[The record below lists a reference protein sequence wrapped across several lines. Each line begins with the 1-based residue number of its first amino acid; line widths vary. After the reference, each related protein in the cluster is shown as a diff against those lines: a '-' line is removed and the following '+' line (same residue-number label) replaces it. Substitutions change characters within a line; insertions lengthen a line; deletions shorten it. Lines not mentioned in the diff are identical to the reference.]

1 MCKHRTQN
9 QIDDR
14 QLKQMLTTRS
24 SGIEC
29 VCLEAFLERRSRRG
43 GDAKQTQSGKKVNWI
58 EFRSFGTCVVVTTV
72 NIHRV
77 VTQTWM
83 LELQEFNGC
92 LNSIGRD
99 DDPSS

>member
-14 QLKQMLTTRS
+14 QLKQMLTIRS

-29 VCLEAFLERRSRRG
+29 VCLEAFLERRSRRRG
-43 GDAKQTQSGKKVNWI
+43 V
-58 EFRSFGTCVVVTTV
+58 GTCVVTTV

-83 LELQEFNGC
+83 LEFQECNGC